1 MGWVYLGVG
10 LHSTMRQILFLVI
23 SFLIFNSTR
32 SGQMIPTMH
41 MNAFEVHCID
51 HFVIYRILSL
61 CRRVVSSVRVAH
73 AEVNTRSQQI
83 C

>member
-1 MGWVYLGVG
+1 
-10 LHSTMRQILFLVI
+10 
-23 SFLIFNSTR
+23 
-32 SGQMIPTMH
+32 MIPTMH